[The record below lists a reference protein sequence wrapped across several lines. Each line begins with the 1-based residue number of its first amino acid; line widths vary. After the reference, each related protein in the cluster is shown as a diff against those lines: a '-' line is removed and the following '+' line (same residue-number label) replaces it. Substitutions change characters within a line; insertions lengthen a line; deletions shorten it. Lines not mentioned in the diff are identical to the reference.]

1 MIEFQNVSKIFKT
14 KECEVKAL
22 ENVSLT
28 IEDGDIYGIIGF
40 SGAGKST
47 LIRTINALEVPTSGK
62 VLVDGEDINA
72 LKQSKL
78 RQKRKKIGMIFQQ
91 FNLLETKTVYEN
103 IALPLVLN
111 HVPKDQIKK
120 KVQEVLEYVELT
132 DKKDVYPSKLS
143 GGQKQRVGIARA
155 LATDPSILLSD
166 ESTSALDPKTTKAIL
181 KLLKRIN
188 KELGITIVLITHEMN
203 VIQSICHHVAVM

>member
-1 MIEFQNVSKIFKT
+1 
-14 KECEVKAL
+14 
-22 ENVSLT
+22 
-28 IEDGDIYGIIGF
+28 
-40 SGAGKST
+40 
-47 LIRTINALEVPTSGK
+47 
-62 VLVDGEDINA
+62 
-72 LKQSKL
+72 
-78 RQKRKKIGMIFQQ
+78 MIFQQ

-155 LATDPSILLSD
+155 LQQIHLFCLAMNQLVHLIPKRQKRSLS
-166 ESTSALDPKTTKAIL
+166 
-181 KLLKRIN
+181 
-188 KELGITIVLITHEMN
+188 
-203 VIQSICHHVAVM
+203 C

>member
-1 MIEFQNVSKIFKT
+1 MNWHNQKCSGIVCSCSTERGIRERENEMSGIVIEKVRKSFDT
-14 KECEVKAL
+14 KDGVVEAL
-22 ENVSLT
+22 KDVNLNIDS
-28 IEDGDIYGIIGF
+28 GDIYGIIGF

-166 ESTSALDPKTTKAIL
+166 E
-181 KLLKRIN
+181 
-188 KELGITIVLITHEMN
+188 
-203 VIQSICHHVAVM
+203 

>member
-1 MIEFQNVSKIFKT
+1 
-14 KECEVKAL
+14 
-22 ENVSLT
+22 
-28 IEDGDIYGIIGF
+28 
-40 SGAGKST
+40 
-47 LIRTINALEVPTSGK
+47 
-62 VLVDGEDINA
+62 
-72 LKQSKL
+72 
-78 RQKRKKIGMIFQQ
+78 MIFQQ

-188 KELGITIVLITHEMN
+188 KDQHDCQNKCDNRCNNQGYSNHI
-203 VIQSICHHVAVM
+203 